1 MVISRKQNNLIL
13 YLIVVLGLV
22 GGYVYHS
29 QFGSSFSMP
38 ELPPAAKEIQD
49 LKNLNVDFGAL
60 DDDKYHSLQV
70 YGDLPVIPGISGKRD
85 LFAPF

>member
-1 MVISRKQNNLIL
+1 
-13 YLIVVLGLV
+13 
-22 GGYVYHS
+22 
-29 QFGSSFSMP
+29 MP

-49 LKNLNVDFGAL
+49 LKNLNVDFGVL
-60 DDDKYHSLQV
+60 DDGQYRSLQV

>member
-1 MVISRKQNNLIL
+1 
-13 YLIVVLGLV
+13 
-22 GGYVYHS
+22 
-29 QFGSSFSMP
+29 MP